1 MNSSHVQNFCSF
13 DRQGMNRLSFISAG
27 WHSTMVYN
35 FGIKL
40 VSKGHFWRRK
50 IILLIFNWTSKR
62 SVILHSRHL
71 MRKVSLDLLA
81 VQTAKTICRE
91 SKNRNIMRRDIE
103 APIGKNIAWHV
114 SIVCIPT
121 IKIFVFWFL
130 KYFYILLLAYRFRG
144 HSHILCTYS
153 VINCSSSVS
162 LCFLFVSPN
171 RFAYFAMIFEF
182 I

>member
-1 MNSSHVQNFCSF
+1 MKSSHVQNFGSF
-13 DRQGMNRLSFISAG
+13 DRQGMNRLSFISAE
-27 WHSTMVYN
+27 WRLTMVYN

-40 VSKGHFWRRK
+40 VSKGHFWRGK
-50 IILLIFNWTSKR
+50 IILLINNWTCKR
-62 SVILHSRHL
+62 SVVLHSGHS

-121 IKIFVFWFL
+121 IKIVF
-130 KYFYILLLAYRFRG
+130 LLLIFFIFYCL
-144 HSHILCTYS
+144 HIGSAAILTFFCTYS